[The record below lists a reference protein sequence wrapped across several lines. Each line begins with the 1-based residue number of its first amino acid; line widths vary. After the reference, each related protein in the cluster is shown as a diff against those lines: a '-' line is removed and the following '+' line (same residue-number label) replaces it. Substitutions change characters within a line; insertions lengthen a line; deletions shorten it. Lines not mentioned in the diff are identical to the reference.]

1 MVLKLSNAVV
11 GFIAN
16 TIIYF
21 LPALI
26 ANGAPVIFIG
36 KVIKN
41 PKPLD
46 RGRKF
51 IDGRP
56 VLGPNKTIEGFLIGC
71 LFGLVVGIA
80 YALITHNIFFMLY
93 GFTMGLGAMIGD
105 SINSFI
111 KRRINIRSGD
121 PFVPMD
127 QLSFIVISYVFIKL
141 LELDRLC
148 GIEVTLAHF
157 SMIVVIVMILH
168 PLTNMIS
175 YLIGLKDKPW

>member
-1 MVLKLSNAVV
+1 MVLKLSNAVI
-11 GFIAN
+11 GFIIN

-36 KVIKN
+36 KVIKS
-41 PKPLD
+41 PRPLD

-51 IDGRP
+51 IDGKP
-56 VLGPNKTIEGFLIGC
+56 ILGPNKTIEGFLIGC
-71 LFGLVVGIA
+71 LSGLITGIA
-80 YALITHNIFFMLY
+80 YTLITHNRFFILY
-93 GFTMGLGAMIGD
+93 GLIMGLGAMIGD
-105 SINSFI
+105 AINSFV

-121 PFVPMD
+121 PFIPMD
-127 QLSFIVISYVFIKL
+127 QLSFIIMSYVFIKL
-141 LELDRLC
+141 FELDKLC

>member
-1 MVLKLSNAVV
+1 MVLKLSNAVIK
-11 GFIAN
+11 FIMN

-41 PKPLD
+41 PRPLD
-46 RGRKF
+46 KGRKF

-56 VLGPNKTIEGFLIGC
+56 ILGPNKTLEGFIIGC
-71 LFGLVVGIA
+71 LFGLIAGIA
-80 YALITHNIFFMLY
+80 YALITHNTFFILY
-93 GFTMGLGAMIGD
+93 GSTMGLGAMIGD
-105 SINSFI
+105 AINSFV

-121 PFVPMD
+121 PFIPMD
-127 QLSFIVISYVFIKL
+127 QLSFIIVSYVFIKL
-141 LELDRLC
+141 FELDKLC
-148 GIEVTLAHF
+148 EIEVTLAHF